1 MVEIFHL
8 LLLRLREWYGEAKIN
23 ERKSGIM
30 GITSFSL
37 PAARNKA
44 ALRFLRTRSTVYL
57 FDKCAGMSELQKL
70 FEIHNREKVS
80 CSNDEIGIGRAP

>member
-1 MVEIFHL
+1 
-8 LLLRLREWYGEAKIN
+8 
-23 ERKSGIM
+23 M

-37 PAARNKA
+37 PAVRNNKA
-44 ALRFLRTRSTVYL
+44 AQRFL